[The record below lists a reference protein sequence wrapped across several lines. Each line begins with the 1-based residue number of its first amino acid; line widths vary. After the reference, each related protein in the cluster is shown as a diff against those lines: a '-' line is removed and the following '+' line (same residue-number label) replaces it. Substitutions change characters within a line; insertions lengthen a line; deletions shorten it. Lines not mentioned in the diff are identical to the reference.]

1 MLVLT
6 RKLGET
12 IVISDNIKVTVIGV
26 SGKQV
31 KLGIE
36 APRGISVHREEVFQ
50 KIKDENILASRW
62 NIDINDI
69 KEILKNRGN

>member
-12 IVISDNIKVTVIGV
+12 IVISDNIKVTVIGI

-36 APRGISVHREEVFQ
+36 APRGIAVHREEVFQ
-50 KIKDENILASRW
+50 KIKEENILASNW

-69 KEILKNRGN
+69 KEILKNRG

>member
-12 IVISDNIKVTVIGV
+12 IVISDNIKVTVIGI

-36 APRGISVHREEVFQ
+36 APKGISVHREEVFQ
-50 KIKDENILASRW
+50 KIKEENILASKW
-62 NIDINDI
+62 SVDVNEI
-69 KEILKNRGN
+69 KEIFRKQG

>member
-12 IVISDNIKVTVIGV
+12 IIIYDNIKITVIGV

-31 KLGIE
+31 KLGID
-36 APRGISVHREEVFQ
+36 APKGVPIHREEVFE
-50 KIKDENILASRW
+50 KIKNENILATKWSI
-62 NIDINDI
+62 NLKEFKDIF
-69 KEILKNRGN
+69 KKQE